1 LTITKS
7 SLKSANT
14 IDTEIDLSS
23 PEQMITT
30 TRTMIQVMILIKAD
44 SQMLEPTKTT
54 GQSTITTIMG
64 QALMTAMTTMETV
77 KIGELN

>member
-1 LTITKS
+1 
-7 SLKSANT
+7 
-14 IDTEIDLSS
+14 
-23 PEQMITT
+23 
-30 TRTMIQVMILIKAD
+30 MIQVMILIKAD

>member
-1 LTITKS
+1 
-7 SLKSANT
+7 LKSANT

-23 PEQMITT
+23 PEQMITTTRT